1 MQTLTSC
8 LSVLQR
14 QGSKHNSFLFQ
25 REETNAF
32 KDLGTG
38 NRIATW
44 LFYVSAKKYGFFYF
58 ILVFVT
64 EFIPCRINRNIN
76 HYYTFD

>member
-1 MQTLTSC
+1 MEVINVNRRGQLC

-44 LFYVSAKKYGFFYF
+44 LFYVSAKKYDFPTLYLFS
-58 ILVFVT
+58 
-64 EFIPCRINRNIN
+64 
-76 HYYTFD
+76 